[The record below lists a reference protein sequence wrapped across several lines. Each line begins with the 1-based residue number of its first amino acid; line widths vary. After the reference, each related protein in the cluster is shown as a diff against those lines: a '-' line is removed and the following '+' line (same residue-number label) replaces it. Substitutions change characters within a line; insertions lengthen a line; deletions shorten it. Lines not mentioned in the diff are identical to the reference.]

1 MAINAQLEKRTS
13 APRLLDW
20 LETEF
25 PFFPALRAL
34 DREHAIRCEEYIEG
48 GQYVL
53 RAEVPGIDPDKD
65 VDVSV
70 AGGILRVHA
79 ERRETKKEQ
88 QRSEFCYGSFSRA
101 LTLPQG
107 VDEESVTASYKD
119 GILQVTV
126 ALPEPAMP
134 QPKKIPIERDAAEK
148 TS

>member
-1 MAINAQLEKRTS
+1 MAVNSQLEKRTV

-25 PFFPALRAL
+25 PFFPTLRAL

-53 RAEVPGIDPDKD
+53 RAELPGIDPDKD
-65 VDVSV
+65 VDVSI
-70 AGGILRVHA
+70 AGGVLRVHA
-79 ERRETKKEQ
+79 ERREIKKEQ
-88 QRSEFCYGSFSRA
+88 QRSEFSYGSLSRA

-107 VDEESVTASYKD
+107 ADEDSVTASYKD

-126 ALPEPAMP
+126 ALPEPAIP
-134 QPKKIPIERDAAEK
+134 QPKRIPIDRDTTDQTE
-148 TS
+148 